1 MQGNMMGLDSKAFR
15 HPGEIS
21 TTDFF
26 KQFVFVFEYRSWLNR
41 DLRIRHRDRRY
52 RILCS
57 EREFLAYRINGD
69 CGIPPGIPGWPVCM
83 INQHRIL
90 EDAHMSA
97 FESTEP
103 CAYEWLLHL
112 ADGAVEII

>member
-1 MQGNMMGLDSKAFR
+1 VEKGNAAFL
-15 HPGEIS
+15 HPAEIS
-21 TTDFF
+21 PKDFF
-26 KQFVFVFEYRSWLNR
+26 QQFIYVFERKGWLHAN
-41 DLRIRHRDRRY
+41 LRIRHKGRRY

-57 EREFLAYRINGD
+57 GTEFLAYRIND
-69 CGIPPGIPGWPVCM
+69 NCGITPGIPGWPVCM
-83 INQHRIL
+83 INHERII

-103 CAYEWLLHL
+103 CAYEWLVHL